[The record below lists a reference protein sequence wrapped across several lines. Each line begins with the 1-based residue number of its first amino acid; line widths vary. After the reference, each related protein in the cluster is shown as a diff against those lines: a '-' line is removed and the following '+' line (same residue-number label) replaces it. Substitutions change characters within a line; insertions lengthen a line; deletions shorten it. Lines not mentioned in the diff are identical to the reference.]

1 TFSNSF
7 TERKLVCWKAGLP
20 KLHTLEF
27 TIRDIYIILRSGS
40 LKKIICLIN
49 DCRKLKSFPDGLRCI
64 TSLEKI
70 RVGWMENAV
79 KDMLIQGGK
88 DYYRV
93 QHASY
98 IGRMRKKYK
107 N

>member
-1 TFSNSF
+1 MS
-7 TERKLVCWKAGLP
+7 C
-20 KLHTLEF
+20 HLE
-27 TIRDIYIILRSGS
+27 
-40 LKKIICLIN
+40 IN

-98 IGRMRKKYK
+98 IVCLQWQGRMRKKYK